1 MKSLS
6 ILFIDDDEIERLKF
20 KKVCN
25 EFNASNTILEAEN
38 GKQALALVNEN
49 NPTFDLIIS
58 DLNMPVMD
66 GFQFLAELK
75 KNSTLKRIPIVII
88 SSLDDKET
96 IQQCYDLGISSYFK
110 KSEQFSKHKSNLI
123 SILDYWQKVVL

>member
-1 MKSLS
+1 MKSLQ
-6 ILFIDDDEIERLKF
+6 ILFIGDDEIERLKF

-66 GFQFLAELK
+66 GFQFLTEIK
-75 KNSTLKRIPIVII
+75 KNSSLKINI
-88 SSLDDKET
+88 
-96 IQQCYDLGISSYFK
+96 
-110 KSEQFSKHKSNLI
+110 
-123 SILDYWQKVVL
+123 

>member
-25 EFNASNTILEAEN
+25 EFNANNTILEAEN
-38 GKQALALVNEN
+38 GKKALTLVNEKN
-49 NPTFDLIIS
+49 ATFDLIIS

-75 KNSTLKRIPIVII
+75 KNSSLKRIPIVII

-96 IQQCYDLGISSYFK
+96 IEQCYDLGISSYFN
-110 KSEQFSKHKSNLI
+110 KSEEFSKHKSNLQ

>member
-96 IQQCYDLGISSYFK
+96 IQQCYDLGISSYFN

>member
-25 EFNASNTILEAEN
+25 EFNASNSILEAEN

-96 IQQCYDLGISSYFK
+96 IQQCYDLGISSYFN